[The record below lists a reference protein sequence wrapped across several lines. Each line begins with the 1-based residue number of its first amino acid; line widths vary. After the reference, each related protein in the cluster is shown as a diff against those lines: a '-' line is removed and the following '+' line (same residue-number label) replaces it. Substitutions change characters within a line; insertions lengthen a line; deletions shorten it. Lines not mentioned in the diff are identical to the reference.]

1 MKVEKLE
8 KKRAALM
15 SSIDKLKKAALVKGK
30 KQNVLGFKKSE
41 VIHDYHPPRLREQGA

>member
-1 MKVEKLE
+1 MSTNFLNKVEKLE

-30 KQNVLGFKKSE
+30 KETVLDLVFNGHS
-41 VIHDYHPPRLREQGA
+41 

>member
-15 SSIDKLKKAALVKGK
+15 SSIDKLKKAALVKGE
-30 KQNVLGFKKSE
+30 KQNVVDF
-41 VIHDYHPPRLREQGA
+41 R

>member
-30 KQNVLGFKKSE
+30 TQNVLDLIVNGHS
-41 VIHDYHPPRLREQGA
+41 